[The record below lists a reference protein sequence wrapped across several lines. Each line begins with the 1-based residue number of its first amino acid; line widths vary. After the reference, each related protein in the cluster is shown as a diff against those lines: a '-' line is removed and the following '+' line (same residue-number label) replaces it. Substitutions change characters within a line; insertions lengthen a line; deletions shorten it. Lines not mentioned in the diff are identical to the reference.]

1 MVAAAM
7 NPNTTPADAEPE
19 HPFAGDDPVYAY
31 KPNLVGAPWVF
42 RLGRNGLDWEY
53 GRRSGTV
60 RYDQIKRVRMAFR
73 PATMQGHR
81 FITEIWSPQAPKLQI
96 SSTSFR
102 GLMEQ
107 ARQDGDYAAFVGEL
121 HRRLDAAGAAARFE
135 SGMHPVVYWPGAAIM
150 AAIGGGLLF
159 FLAKVIMNRD
169 FTGALVVIGVMA
181 LFAWQVGTIFYRNR
195 PRSYRPDDL
204 PRAVMPKA

>member
-1 MVAAAM
+1 MIFRTARSASGKHSRGKEAPPSAPAGGRRRTAAARAWLTRTVLLAATLLAGHALWM
-7 NPNTTPADAEPE
+7 PAKA
-19 HPFAGDDPVYAY
+19 ALAQQ
-31 KPNLVGAPWVF
+31 LLAASW
-42 RLGRNGLDWEY
+42 
-53 GRRSGTV
+53 
-60 RYDQIKRVRMAFR
+60 Q
-73 PATMQGHR
+73 
-81 FITEIWSPQAPKLQI
+81 
-96 SSTSFR
+96 
-102 GLMEQ
+102 Q